1 MTQWVK
7 LIPPQL
13 YSVTRRLSFSCC
25 MQKHFCTKSTQF
37 ACILTSFRFMCW
49 TVERKR
55 KRTHMHL
62 VLFLFFFLT
71 QKDRSIYFFVAMLV
85 INFAICFCLKTMLV
99 YFIFNT
105 KIITR
110 NIEMLFWI
118 KIQILLVILFAKY
131 LPKEPKI
138 HCTDYSDVAN
148 VKLKVTCSP
157 ALHGQI
163 FSHYSFLIT

>member
-1 MTQWVK
+1 MHFDF
-7 LIPPQL
+7 
-13 YSVTRRLSFSCC
+13 LSFYV
-25 MQKHFCTKSTQF
+25 
-37 ACILTSFRFMCW
+37 LNCW
-49 TVERKR
+49 K
-55 KRTHMHL
+55 KKKKNPHAPSL
-62 VLFLFFFLT
+62 KYVLFLFFFLT